1 MEFLFDS
8 KNKYILHD
16 AVEENKQKL
25 VDKIL
30 ELVPHW
36 IDRLS
41 PIGYT
46 ILHTA
51 LGGKA
56 KLVMIKTLLE
66 AMPKLI
72 HESNKEG
79 LTPIKFGEKHSF
91 GGAKSEEEIIEMRK
105 LLEDYEKKNIEVE
118 AFTREEM
125 EELGYY
131 LYEHIDITTL
141 G

>member
-1 MEFLFDS
+1 M
-8 KNKYILHD
+8 HD

-30 ELVPHW
+30 ELAPHW

-41 PIGYT
+41 PTGYT

-72 HESNKEG
+72 HEVK
-79 LTPIKFGEKHSF
+79 
-91 GGAKSEEEIIEMRK
+91 
-105 LLEDYEKKNIEVE
+105 
-118 AFTREEM
+118 
-125 EELGYY
+125 
-131 LYEHIDITTL
+131 
-141 G
+141 